1 MGRNRQINK
10 QGDNDMKLRRIIT
23 CICILFMAVY
33 SHAQN
38 ILNGTIESEEG
49 VKIEY
54 ATVRLLTPDSIF
66 VAGTITDTKGNY
78 QVKVNAGKY
87 ILIVSMIGYKTQSM
101 PVTIASEN
109 ASVPLIKLQ
118 NENVM
123 LDAVTVTASS
133 IVRKEDHL
141 LIHPDEKQTKHASTG
156 YDLLNNLMIPGI
168 DVDRKAG
175 KVKTFGGDVT
185 LYIDGRKVD
194 YREIQSLRPK
204 DVERIEYYDVPTGKY
219 ANDVAAINYITRKYK
234 AGGYI
239 SLDANQT
246 IGYLAGNYNA
256 VAKLAHGNTSYTLFG
271 GYDMK
276 RYDGINTEG
285 EELFHFAE
293 QDIRRLT
300 STLDGN
306 VKTNNQYVQL
316 NVENRNDKRTLVGK
330 LSFVRD
336 DEPDNYNRNRLEYE
350 GANPT
355 IQESET
361 QETQR
366 GLKPNL
372 NLYGYFNLK
381 HNQFIE
387 ATFTGTYTNNDYT
400 YSYQENN
407 YKTFTRT
414 DEDLYALFG
423 NINYGIKFKH
433 QNSLSGQLFHF
444 HNISMS
450 GYSGSNNTWQH
461 LWTGETIFFVEYSHQ
476 IGKKFTLKAAPG
488 FSNLQYKLH
497 GAERVKQFSP
507 RLRARLIYRLANN
520 QQLQLT
526 GHIGNTFPSISTMNN
541 TTQFVDS
548 LMIKRGNPTLTPAKL
563 YGTGLIYGLQTGRFN
578 LQSMVNYSRGK
589 GVTTSLFY
597 EENQKLVQS
606 YSCNNNA
613 NIWNAYLSLSYKVTN
628 DFRLKLDGSWMN
640 LNCRG
645 DLYEKFNSLSAKA
658 QVDYYLKD
666 FAFSLY
672 GKSKEKQMN
681 IDLVEITMPAC
692 YGLSISY
699 NHKNL
704 HAEVGTESPFTSKSE
719 QVYEMTQNAYHY
731 KNNLASRTFQQTAYI
746 KLAYTFDFGKKTN
759 RSYNNVDR
767 SINSA
772 ILKAR

>member
-1 MGRNRQINK
+1 M
-10 QGDNDMKLRRIIT
+10 
-23 CICILFMAVY
+23 
-33 SHAQN
+33 
-38 ILNGTIESEEG
+38 
-49 VKIEY
+49 
-54 ATVRLLTPDSIF
+54 
-66 VAGTITDTKGNY
+66 
-78 QVKVNAGKY
+78 
-87 ILIVSMIGYKTQSM
+87 
-101 PVTIASEN
+101 
-109 ASVPLIKLQ
+109 
-118 NENVM
+118 
-123 LDAVTVTASS
+123 
-133 IVRKEDHL
+133 
-141 LIHPDEKQTKHASTG
+141 
-156 YDLLNNLMIPGI
+156 
-168 DVDRKAG
+168 
-175 KVKTFGGDVT
+175 
-185 LYIDGRKVD
+185 
-194 YREIQSLRPK
+194 
-204 DVERIEYYDVPTGKY
+204 
-219 ANDVAAINYITRKYK
+219 
-234 AGGYI
+234 
-239 SLDANQT
+239 
-246 IGYLAGNYNA
+246 
-256 VAKLAHGNTSYTLFG
+256 
-271 GYDMK
+271 
-276 RYDGINTEG
+276 
-285 EELFHFAE
+285 
-293 QDIRRLT
+293 
-300 STLDGN
+300 
-306 VKTNNQYVQL
+306 
-316 NVENRNDKRTLVGK
+316 VGK

-350 GANPT
+350 GANPI

-381 HNQFIE
+381 HDQFIE

-423 NINYGIKFKH
+423 NINYGIKFRH

-450 GYSGSNNTWQH
+450 SYSGSNNTWQH

-520 QQLQLT
+520 QQLQWT
-526 GHIGNTFPSISTMNN
+526 GNIGNTFPSISTMNN

-563 YGTGLIYGLQTGRFN
+563 YATGLIYGLQAGRFN
-578 LQSMVNYSRGK
+578 LQSMVNYLRGK

-628 DFRLKLDGSWMN
+628 NLRLKLDGSWMN

-672 GKSKEKQMN
+672 GKSKEKQMS
-681 IDLVEITMPAC
+681 IDLVKTTMPAR

-699 NHKNL
+699 HHKNL
-704 HAEVGTESPFTSKSE
+704 YAEVGTESPFTSKNE
-719 QVYEMTQNAYHY
+719 QIYEMTQNVYQY
-731 KNNLASRTFQQTAYI
+731 KNSLTSRTFQQTAYI

-759 RSYNNVDR
+759 RSYNDVDR
-767 SINSA
+767 NINSA

>member
-1 MGRNRQINK
+1 MGRNRQIDK

-101 PVTIASEN
+101 PVTIASEK

-219 ANDVAAINYITRKYK
+219 ANDVAAINYIT
-234 AGGYI
+234 
-239 SLDANQT
+239 
-246 IGYLAGNYNA
+246 
-256 VAKLAHGNTSYTLFG
+256 SYTLFG

-381 HNQFIE
+381 HDQFIE

-450 GYSGSNNTWQH
+450 SYSGSNNTWQH

-520 QQLQLT
+520 QQLQWT
-526 GHIGNTFPSISTMNN
+526 GNIGNTFPSISTMNN

-628 DFRLKLDGSWMN
+628 NLRLKLDGSWMN

-731 KNNLASRTFQQTAYI
+731 KNNLTSRTFQQTAYI

>member
-1 MGRNRQINK
+1 
-10 QGDNDMKLRRIIT
+10 MKLLRIIT
-23 CICILFMAVY
+23 CVCLLFMVVY
-33 SHAQN
+33 SHAQST
-38 ILNGTIESEEG
+38 LNGIVENDEG
-49 VKIEY
+49 IKLEY
-54 ATVRLLTPDSIF
+54 ATVRLLTQDSIF
-66 VAGTITDTKGNY
+66 VAGTITDTEGNY
-78 QVKVNAGKY
+78 QLKINKGKY
-87 ILIVSMIGYKTQSM
+87 VLIVSMIGYKTQLM
-101 PVTIASEN
+101 PIAIASEN
-109 ASVPLIKLQ
+109 TSAPLIKLQ
-118 NENVM
+118 NESVM
-123 LDAVTVTASS
+123 LDAVVVKGSS

-141 LIHPDEKQTKHASTG
+141 LIHPDEKQTKYASTG
-156 YDLLNNLMIPGI
+156 YDLLSNLMIPGI
-168 DVDRKAG
+168 DVDRRVG

-239 SLDANQT
+239 SLDGNQT

-271 GYDMK
+271 GYGMK
-276 RYDGINTEG
+276 EYDGINTEG
-285 EELFHFAE
+285 EEIFHFAE
-293 QDIRRLT
+293 QDIRRST

-306 VKTNNQYVQL
+306 VKTNSQYAQL

-336 DEPDNYNRNRLEYE
+336 DKPENYNRNRLEYE
-350 GANPT
+350 GANRM
-355 IQESET
+355 IQESEK
-361 QETQR
+361 QERQR
-366 GLKPNL
+366 GLKPSL
-372 NLYGYFNLK
+372 NLYGHFNLK
-381 HNQFIE
+381 HDQFIE
-387 ATFTGTYTNNDYT
+387 ATFTGTYTNNDYN

-407 YKTFTRT
+407 YKTLTQT

-423 NINYGIKFKH
+423 NINYGIKLKH

-450 GYSGSNNTWQH
+450 DYSGNNNIWQH

-476 IGKKFTLKAAPG
+476 IGKNFTLKAAPG

-497 GAERVKQFSP
+497 GAERIKQFSP

-526 GHIGNTFPSISTMNN
+526 GNIGNTFPSIGTMNN

-548 LMIKRGNPTLTPAKL
+548 LMIKRGNPALTPAKL
-563 YGTGLIYGLQTGRFN
+563 YATGLIYGLQTGRFN

-589 GVTTSLFY
+589 GVTASLFY
-597 EENQKLVQS
+597 EENQKLVES

-613 NIWNAYLSLSYKVTN
+613 DIWNAYLSLSYKVTN
-628 DFRLKLDGSWMN
+628 DLRLKLDGSWMN
-640 LNCRG
+640 LKCRG
-645 DLYEKFNSLSAKA
+645 DLHENFNSFSAKA

-681 IDLVEITMPAC
+681 TDLVKITMPAR

-699 NHKNL
+699 NHKDL
-704 HAEVGTESPFTSKSE
+704 HAEVGTENPFTRKNE
-719 QVYEMTQNAYHY
+719 QVYERTQNVYHY
-731 KNNLASRTFQQTAYI
+731 QNNLTSQTFQQTAYI
-746 KLAYTFDFGKKTN
+746 KLAYTFDFGKKTS
-759 RSYNNVDR
+759 RSYNDVDR
-767 SINSA
+767 NINSA

>member
-1 MGRNRQINK
+1 
-10 QGDNDMKLRRIIT
+10 MKKMMMTAGL
-23 CICILFMAVY
+23 CLCMMPGF
-33 SHAQN
+33 AQQV
-38 ILNGTIESEEG
+38 LKGTIVDEQQRA
-49 VKIEY
+49 VPY
-54 ATVRLLTPDSIF
+54 VAVRLLQADSAF
-66 VAGTITDTKGNY
+66 VAGTTTDSLGVFSFPKVDKG
-78 QVKVNAGKY
+78 AY
-87 ILIVSMIGYKTQSM
+87 ILAMSSVGYANQFRNIEMPEADYALPTIVLKEDN
-101 PVTIASEN
+101 VTLGE
-109 ASVPLIKLQ
+109 
-118 NENVM
+118 
-123 LDAVTVTASS
+123 VTVTGSS
-133 IVRKEDHL
+133 IVRQKDHL
-141 LIHPDEKQTKHASTG
+141 LIHPDNKQMKHANTG
-156 YDLLNNLMIPGI
+156 YDLLSNLMLPGI
-168 DVDRKAG
+168 DVDRREG

-239 SLDANQT
+239 SLDGNQT
-246 IGYLAGNYNA
+246 IGYLAGNYNL

-271 GYDMK
+271 GYGMEK
-276 RYDGINTEG
+276 YDGVNTEG
-285 EELFHFAE
+285 EELFHFAG
-293 QDIRRLT
+293 QDSNGLT

-336 DEPDNYNRNRLEYE
+336 NEPENYNLNRLEYL
-350 GANPT
+350 GINPMT
-355 IQESET
+355 QESEKR
-361 QETQR
+361 ETQR
-366 GLKPNL
+366 GLKPSL
-372 NLYGYFNLK
+372 NLYGYFKLK
-381 HNQFIE
+381 HDQFIE
-387 ATFTGTYTNNDYT
+387 ATFTGTYTNNDYS
-400 YSYQENN
+400 YSYKENDYN
-407 YKTFTRT
+407 TFTRT

-423 NINYGIKFKH
+423 NINYGIRFKH
-433 QNSLSGQLFHF
+433 QNSLNGQLYHF

-450 GYSGSNNTWQH
+450 DYSGSNNTWQH

-476 IGKKFTLKAAPG
+476 IGNKFTVKAAPG
-488 FSNLQYKLH
+488 FSSLQYKLH
-497 GAERVKQFSP
+497 GTERIKQFSP

-526 GHIGNTFPSISTMNN
+526 GNVGNTFPSISTMNN
-541 TTQFVDS
+541 TTQYVDS
-548 LMIKRGNPTLTPAKL
+548 LTMKRGNPSLTPAKL
-563 YGTGLIYGLQTGRFN
+563 YATGIIYGLQTGRFN
-578 LQSMVNYSRGK
+578 LQSMVNYTRGK

-597 EENQKLVQS
+597 EENEKLIQS

-613 NIWNAYLSLSYKVTN
+613 NIWNAYLSLSYKITN
-628 DFRLKLDGSWMN
+628 DLRLKLDGSWMN

-645 DLYEKFNSLSAKA
+645 DLHEKFNSFSGKV

-672 GKSKEKQMN
+672 GKSTEKQMN
-681 IDLVEITMPAC
+681 VDLVKIKMPAS

-699 NHKNL
+699 HYKNL
-704 HAEVGTESPFTSKSE
+704 HAEVGTESPFTNKSK

-731 KNNLASRTFQQTAYI
+731 KNTLTSRTFQQTAYI
-746 KLAYTFDFGKKTN
+746 KLAYTFDFGKKTSRESN
-759 RSYNNVDR
+759 SVDR

>member
-1 MGRNRQINK
+1 
-10 QGDNDMKLRRIIT
+10 MKLLRIIT
-23 CICILFMAVY
+23 CVCLLFIAVY
-33 SHAQN
+33 SHAQST
-38 ILNGTIESEEG
+38 LNGIVENDEG
-49 VKIEY
+49 IKLEY
-54 ATVRLLTPDSIF
+54 ATVRLLTQDSIF
-66 VAGTITDTKGNY
+66 VAGTITDTEGNY
-78 QVKVNAGKY
+78 QLKINKGKY
-87 ILIVSMIGYKTQSM
+87 VLIVSMIGYKTQLM
-101 PVTIASEN
+101 PIAIASEN
-109 ASVPLIKLQ
+109 ISAPLIKLQ
-118 NENVM
+118 NESVM
-123 LDAVTVTASS
+123 LDAVVVKGSS

-141 LIHPDEKQTKHASTG
+141 LIHPDEKQTKYASTG
-156 YDLLNNLMIPGI
+156 YDLLSNLMIPGI
-168 DVDRKAG
+168 DVDRRVG

-234 AGGYI
+234 SGGYL
-239 SLDANQT
+239 SLDGNQT

-271 GYDMK
+271 GYGMK
-276 RYDGINTEG
+276 EYDGINTDG
-285 EELFHFAE
+285 EEIFHFAE
-293 QDIRRLT
+293 QDIRRST

-306 VKTNNQYVQL
+306 VKTNSQYAQL

-336 DEPDNYNRNRLEYE
+336 DKPENYNRNRLEYE
-350 GANPT
+350 GANRM
-355 IQESET
+355 IQESEK
-361 QETQR
+361 QERQR
-366 GLKPNL
+366 GLKPSL
-372 NLYGYFNLK
+372 NLYGHFNLK
-381 HNQFIE
+381 HDQFIE
-387 ATFTGTYTNNDYT
+387 ATFTGTYTNNDYN
-400 YSYQENN
+400 YFYQENN
-407 YKTFTRT
+407 YKTLTQT

-423 NINYGIKFKH
+423 NINYGIKLKH

-450 GYSGSNNTWQH
+450 DYSGNNNIWQH

-476 IGKKFTLKAAPG
+476 IGKNFTLKAAPG

-497 GAERVKQFSP
+497 GAERIKQFSP

-526 GHIGNTFPSISTMNN
+526 GNIGNTFPSIGTMNN

-548 LMIKRGNPTLTPAKL
+548 LMIKRGNPALTPAKL
-563 YGTGLIYGLQTGRFN
+563 YATGLIYGLQTGHFN

-589 GVTTSLFY
+589 GVTASLFY
-597 EENQKLVQS
+597 EENQKLVES

-613 NIWNAYLSLSYKVTN
+613 DIWNAYLSLSYKVTN
-628 DFRLKLDGSWMN
+628 DLRLKLDGSWMN
-640 LNCRG
+640 LKCRG
-645 DLYEKFNSLSAKA
+645 DLHENFNSFSAKA

-681 IDLVEITMPAC
+681 TDLVKITMPAR

-699 NHKNL
+699 NHKDL
-704 HAEVGTESPFTSKSE
+704 HAEVGTESPFTRKNE
-719 QVYEMTQNAYHY
+719 QVYERTQNVYHY
-731 KNNLASRTFQQTAYI
+731 QNNLTSQTFQQTAYI
-746 KLAYTFDFGKKTN
+746 KLAYTFDFGKKTS
-759 RSYNNVDR
+759 RSYNDVDR
-767 SINSA
+767 NINSA

>member
-10 QGDNDMKLRRIIT
+10 QGNNNMKLRRIII
-23 CICILFMAVY
+23 CIYILFMVVY
-33 SHAQN
+33 SHAQST
-38 ILNGTIESEEG
+38 LNGIVENDEG
-49 VKIEY
+49 IKLEY
-54 ATVRLLTPDSIF
+54 ATVRLLTQDSIF
-66 VAGTITDTKGNY
+66 VAGTITDTEGYYQFKINKGEY
-78 QVKVNAGKY
+78 V
-87 ILIVSMIGYKTQSM
+87 LIVSMIGYKTQSM
-101 PVTIASEN
+101 PIAIASEN
-109 ASVPLIKLQ
+109 TSVPLIKLQ
-118 NENVM
+118 NESVM
-123 LDAVTVTASS
+123 LDAVVVKGSS

-141 LIHPDEKQTKHASTG
+141 LIHPDEKQTKYASTG

-168 DVDRKAG
+168 DVDRKVG

-239 SLDANQT
+239 SLDGNQT

-271 GYDMK
+271 GYGMK
-276 RYDGINTEG
+276 EYDGINTEG
-285 EELFHFAE
+285 EEIFHFAE
-293 QDIRRLT
+293 QDIRRST

-306 VKTNNQYVQL
+306 VKTNSQYAQL

-336 DEPDNYNRNRLEYE
+336 DKPENYNRNRLEYE
-350 GANPT
+350 GANRM
-355 IQESET
+355 IQESEK
-361 QETQR
+361 QERQR
-366 GLKPNL
+366 GLKPSL
-372 NLYGYFNLK
+372 NLYGHFNLK
-381 HNQFIE
+381 HDQFIE
-387 ATFTGTYTNNDYT
+387 ATFTGTYTNNDYN

-407 YKTFTRT
+407 YKTLTQT

-423 NINYGIKFKH
+423 NINYGIKLKH

-450 GYSGSNNTWQH
+450 DYSGNNNIWQH

-476 IGKKFTLKAAPG
+476 IGKNFTLKAAPG

-497 GAERVKQFSP
+497 GAERIKQFSP

-526 GHIGNTFPSISTMNN
+526 GNIGNTFPSIGTMNN

-548 LMIKRGNPTLTPAKL
+548 LMIKRGNPALTPAKL
-563 YGTGLIYGLQTGRFN
+563 YATGLIYGLQTGRFN

-589 GVTTSLFY
+589 GVTASLFY
-597 EENQKLVQS
+597 EENQKLVES

-613 NIWNAYLSLSYKVTN
+613 DIWNAYLSLSYKVTN
-628 DFRLKLDGSWMN
+628 DLRLKLDGSWMN
-640 LNCRG
+640 LKCRG
-645 DLYEKFNSLSAKA
+645 DLHENFNSFSAKA

-681 IDLVEITMPAC
+681 TDLVKITMPAR

-699 NHKNL
+699 NHKDL
-704 HAEVGTESPFTSKSE
+704 HAEVGTENPFTRKNE
-719 QVYEMTQNAYHY
+719 QVYERTQNVYHY
-731 KNNLASRTFQQTAYI
+731 QNNQTSQTFQQTAYV

>member
-1 MGRNRQINK
+1 
-10 QGDNDMKLRRIIT
+10 MKLLRIIT
-23 CICILFMAVY
+23 CVCFLFMAAY
-33 SHAQN
+33 SYAQST
-38 ILNGTIESEEG
+38 LNGTVENEEG
-49 VKIEY
+49 IKMEY
-54 ATVRLLTPDSIF
+54 ATVRLLTQDSIF
-66 VAGTITDTKGNY
+66 VAGTITDTEGNY
-78 QVKVNAGKY
+78 QVKVNNGKY
-87 ILIVSMIGYKTQSM
+87 VLIVSMIGYKTQSM
-101 PVTIASEN
+101 PIAIASEN
-109 ASVPLIKLQ
+109 AAAPLIKLPI
-118 NENVM
+118 ESVM
-123 LDAVTVTASS
+123 LDAVVVKGSS

-141 LIHPDEKQTKHASTG
+141 LIHPDEKQTKYASTG
-156 YDLLNNLMIPGI
+156 YDLLSNLMIPGI
-168 DVDRKAG
+168 DVDRRVG

-234 AGGYI
+234 SGGYL
-239 SLDANQT
+239 SLDGNQT
-246 IGYLAGNYNA
+246 IGYVAGNYNA

-271 GYDMK
+271 GYGMK
-276 RYDGINTEG
+276 EYDGINTEG
-285 EELFHFAE
+285 EEIFHFAE
-293 QDIRRLT
+293 QDIRRST

-306 VKTNNQYVQL
+306 VKTNSQYAQL

-336 DEPDNYNRNRLEYE
+336 DKPENYNRNRLEYE
-350 GANPT
+350 GANRM
-355 IQESET
+355 IQESEK
-361 QETQR
+361 QERQR
-366 GLKPNL
+366 GLKPSL
-372 NLYGYFNLK
+372 NLYGHFNLK
-381 HNQFIE
+381 HDQFIE
-387 ATFTGTYTNNDYT
+387 ATFTGTYTNNDYN

-407 YKTFTRT
+407 YKTLTQT

-423 NINYGIKFKH
+423 NINYGIKLKH

-450 GYSGSNNTWQH
+450 DYSGNNNIWQH

-476 IGKKFTLKAAPG
+476 IGKNFTLKAAPG

-497 GAERVKQFSP
+497 GAERIKQFSP

-520 QQLQLT
+520 LQLQLT
-526 GHIGNTFPSISTMNN
+526 GNIGNTFPSIGTMNN

-548 LMIKRGNPTLTPAKL
+548 LMIKRGNPALTPAKL
-563 YGTGLIYGLQTGRFN
+563 YATGLIYGLQTGRFN

-589 GVTTSLFY
+589 GVTASLFY
-597 EENQKLVQS
+597 EENQKLVES
-606 YSCNNNA
+606 YSCNNNVD
-613 NIWNAYLSLSYKVTN
+613 IWNAYLSLSYKATN
-628 DFRLKLDGSWMN
+628 DLRLKMDGSWMN
-640 LNCRG
+640 LKCRG
-645 DLYEKFNSLSAKA
+645 DLYENFNSFSAKA

-681 IDLVEITMPAC
+681 TDLVKITMPAR

-699 NHKNL
+699 NHKDL
-704 HAEVGTESPFTSKSE
+704 HAEIGTESPFTRKNE
-719 QVYEMTQNAYHY
+719 QVYERTQNVYHY
-731 KNNLASRTFQQTAYI
+731 QNNLTSRTFRQTAYI

-759 RSYNNVDR
+759 RSYNDVDR
-767 SINSA
+767 YINSA

>member
-1 MGRNRQINK
+1 
-10 QGDNDMKLRRIIT
+10 MKLLRIIT
-23 CICILFMAVY
+23 CVCLLFIAVY
-33 SHAQN
+33 SHAQST
-38 ILNGTIESEEG
+38 LNGIVENDEG
-49 VKIEY
+49 IKLEY
-54 ATVRLLTPDSIF
+54 ATVRLLTQDSIF
-66 VAGTITDTKGNY
+66 VAGTITDTEGNY
-78 QVKVNAGKY
+78 QLKINKGKY
-87 ILIVSMIGYKTQSM
+87 VLIVSMIGYKTQLM
-101 PVTIASEN
+101 PIAIASEN
-109 ASVPLIKLQ
+109 ISAPLIKLQ
-118 NENVM
+118 NESVM
-123 LDAVTVTASS
+123 LDAVVVKGSS

-141 LIHPDEKQTKHASTG
+141 LIHPDEKQTKYASTG
-156 YDLLNNLMIPGI
+156 YDLLSNLMIPGI
-168 DVDRKAG
+168 DVDRRVG

-234 AGGYI
+234 SGGYL
-239 SLDANQT
+239 SLDGNQT

-271 GYDMK
+271 GYGMK
-276 RYDGINTEG
+276 EYDGINTDG
-285 EELFHFAE
+285 EEIFHFAE
-293 QDIRRLT
+293 QDIRRST

-306 VKTNNQYVQL
+306 VKTNSQYAQL

-336 DEPDNYNRNRLEYE
+336 DKPENYNRNRLEYE
-350 GANPT
+350 GANRM
-355 IQESET
+355 IQESEK
-361 QETQR
+361 QERQR
-366 GLKPNL
+366 GLKPSL
-372 NLYGYFNLK
+372 NLYGHFNLK
-381 HNQFIE
+381 HDQFIE
-387 ATFTGTYTNNDYT
+387 ATFTGTYTNNDYN
-400 YSYQENN
+400 YFYQENN
-407 YKTFTRT
+407 YKTLTQT

-423 NINYGIKFKH
+423 NINYGIKLKH

-450 GYSGSNNTWQH
+450 DYSGNNNIWQH

-476 IGKKFTLKAAPG
+476 IGKNFTLKAAPG

-497 GAERVKQFSP
+497 GAERIKQFSP

-526 GHIGNTFPSISTMNN
+526 GNIGNTFPSIGTMNN

-548 LMIKRGNPTLTPAKL
+548 LMIKRGNPALTPAKL
-563 YGTGLIYGLQTGRFN
+563 YATGLIYGLQTDHFN

-589 GVTTSLFY
+589 GVTASLFY
-597 EENQKLVQS
+597 EENQKLVES

-613 NIWNAYLSLSYKVTN
+613 DIWNAYLSLSYKVTN
-628 DFRLKLDGSWMN
+628 DLRLKLDGSWMN
-640 LNCRG
+640 LKCRG
-645 DLYEKFNSLSAKA
+645 DLHENFNSFSAKA

-681 IDLVEITMPAC
+681 TDLVKITMPAR

-699 NHKNL
+699 NHKDL
-704 HAEVGTESPFTSKSE
+704 HAEVGTESPFTRKNE
-719 QVYEMTQNAYHY
+719 QVYERTQNVYHY
-731 KNNLASRTFQQTAYI
+731 QNNLTSQTFQQTAYI
-746 KLAYTFDFGKKTN
+746 KLAYTFDFGKKTS
-759 RSYNNVDR
+759 RSYNDVDR
-767 SINSA
+767 NINSA

>member
-10 QGDNDMKLRRIIT
+10 QGNNNMKLRRIII
-23 CICILFMAVY
+23 CIYILFMVVY
-33 SHAQN
+33 SHAQST
-38 ILNGTIESEEG
+38 LNGIVENDEG
-49 VKIEY
+49 IKLEY
-54 ATVRLLTPDSIF
+54 ATVRLLTQDSIF
-66 VAGTITDTKGNY
+66 VAGTITDTEGYYQFKINKGEY
-78 QVKVNAGKY
+78 V
-87 ILIVSMIGYKTQSM
+87 LIVSMIGYKTQSM
-101 PVTIASEN
+101 PIAIASEN
-109 ASVPLIKLQ
+109 TSVPLIKLQ
-118 NENVM
+118 NESVM
-123 LDAVTVTASS
+123 LDAVVVKGSS

-141 LIHPDEKQTKHASTG
+141 LIHPDEKQTKYASTG

-168 DVDRKAG
+168 DVDRKVG

-239 SLDANQT
+239 SLDGNQT

-271 GYDMK
+271 GYGMK
-276 RYDGINTEG
+276 EYDGINTEG
-285 EELFHFAE
+285 EEIFHFAE
-293 QDIRRLT
+293 QDIRRST

-306 VKTNNQYVQL
+306 VKTNSQYAQL

-336 DEPDNYNRNRLEYE
+336 DKPENYNRNRLEYE
-350 GANPT
+350 GANRM
-355 IQESET
+355 IQESEK
-361 QETQR
+361 QERQR
-366 GLKPNL
+366 GLKPSL
-372 NLYGYFNLK
+372 NLYGHFNLK
-381 HNQFIE
+381 HDQFIE
-387 ATFTGTYTNNDYT
+387 ATFTGTYTNNDYN

-407 YKTFTRT
+407 YKTLTQT

-423 NINYGIKFKH
+423 NINYGIKLKH

-450 GYSGSNNTWQH
+450 DYSGNNNIWQH

-476 IGKKFTLKAAPG
+476 IGKNFTLKAAPG

-497 GAERVKQFSP
+497 GAERIKQFSP

-526 GHIGNTFPSISTMNN
+526 GNIGNTFPSIGTMNN

-548 LMIKRGNPTLTPAKL
+548 LMIKRGNPALTPAKL
-563 YGTGLIYGLQTGRFN
+563 YATGLIYGLQTGRFN

-589 GVTTSLFY
+589 GVTASLFY
-597 EENQKLVQS
+597 EENQKLVES

-613 NIWNAYLSLSYKVTN
+613 DIWNAYLSLSYKVTN
-628 DFRLKLDGSWMN
+628 DLRLKLDGSWMN
-640 LNCRG
+640 LKCRG
-645 DLYEKFNSLSAKA
+645 DLHENFNSFSAKA

-666 FAFSLY
+666 FAFCLY

-681 IDLVEITMPAC
+681 TDLVKITMPAR

-699 NHKNL
+699 NHKDL
-704 HAEVGTESPFTSKSE
+704 HAEVGTENPFTRKNE
-719 QVYEMTQNAYHY
+719 QVYERTQNVYHY
-731 KNNLASRTFQQTAYI
+731 QNNQTSQTFQQTAYV

>member
-1 MGRNRQINK
+1 MMRQI
-10 QGDNDMKLRRIIT
+10 LFA
-23 CICILFMAVY
+23 CFFSILTLLSAN
-33 SHAQN
+33 AQCVLSGKV
-38 ILNGTIESEEG
+38 IDDKKESLPYVTI
-49 VKIEY
+49 
-54 ATVRLLTPDSIF
+54 RLLEKDSIF
-66 VAGTITDTKGNY
+66 IAGATTDSLGCFSFPKVNKGEYILALSSIGYTPKNFPIQVNKGHVDIGIITLPTQDIQLGEVIVKGSSFIRQKDKVLILPDKQ
-78 QVKVNAGKY
+78 QVK
-87 ILIVSMIGYKTQSM
+87 
-101 PVTIASEN
+101 
-109 ASVPLIKLQ
+109 
-118 NENVM
+118 
-123 LDAVTVTASS
+123 
-133 IVRKEDHL
+133 
-141 LIHPDEKQTKHASTG
+141 HANTG
-156 YDLLNNLMIPGI
+156 YDLLSNLMIPGL
-168 DVDRKAG
+168 DVDRRTG
-175 KVKTFGGDVT
+175 TVSTLGGNAT

-194 YREIQSLRPK
+194 YREVQSLRPK

-330 LSFVRD
+330 LSFVQD

-381 HNQFIE
+381 HDQFIE

-423 NINYGIKFKH
+423 NINYGIKFRH

-450 GYSGSNNTWQH
+450 SYSGSNNTWQH

-520 QQLQLT
+520 QQLQWT
-526 GHIGNTFPSISTMNN
+526 GNIGNTFPSISTMNN

-628 DFRLKLDGSWMN
+628 NLRLKLDGSWMN

-731 KNNLASRTFQQTAYI
+731 KNNLTSRTFQQTAYI